1 MINVELFFN
10 FDPIYPLYKTIR
22 EWFAMS
28 KKIYPNF
35 TNIQTLLRETTPV
48 LSQLEK
54 KEKRIGEEREGSRGR
69 SKTNR
74 AMG

>member
-28 KKIYPNF
+28 KNLPKFYQHPNIRYEKQHQF
-35 TNIQTLLRETTPV
+35 F
-48 LSQLEK
+48 LS
-54 KEKRIGEEREGSRGR
+54 
-69 SKTNR
+69 
-74 AMG
+74 